1 MTAPAAEP
9 KLASRAPDVAFIFKK
24 ALISAL
30 VALVLFSLMIGIRT
44 EAGPAGQLIYWTRFG
59 DLAAVVA
66 AVFGGSI
73 VVELL
78 RQWWGPVGTIRVVPP
93 SVQSTLAVARR
104 AIAPVLLIFTF
115 LVPVIFYDQR
125 YILDLGI
132 LVLTYVM
139 LGWGLNVVVGL
150 AGLLDLGYVA
160 FYAVG
165 AYSYALLATNF
176 GLSFWVCLPL
186 AGILAAF
193 WGVLLGFP
201 VLRLRGDYLAIV
213 TLAFGEIIR
222 LVIINWQSLTGGPNG
237 VSGIPRPTFFGIPLT
252 PGDDGLAARLGIE
265 FSPTHRIVFLFY
277 LILALALL
285 TNWVTIRLRR
295 LPIGRAWEALREDEV
310 ACRALGIN
318 TTTTKLTAFA
328 TGAMFGGFA
337 GAFFATRQGF
347 ISPESFTFQ
356 ESALVLAIV
365 TLAFGEIIRL
375 VIINWQSLTGG
386 PNGVTGI
393 PRPTLFGIPLTPGDD
408 GLAAKLGIEFS
419 PTHRIVFL
427 FYLILAL
434 ALLTNWVTIRL
445 RRLPL
450 GRAWEALREDEVA
463 CRALGINITTTKLTA
478 FATGAMFGGFAG
490 AFFATRQG
498 FISPESF
505 TFQESALVLAIVVLG
520 GMGSQLGVALAALT
534 MIGGFELF
542 RGLDQYRMLVF
553 GVAMV
558 LLMIWRPRGL
568 IGHRAPT
575 VFLQR
580 SQAISSDLVKE
591 GHG

>member
-1 MTAPAAEP
+1 MATLAPEQV
-9 KLASRAPDVAFIFKK
+9 SRLPGIAVILKK

-44 EAGPAGQLIYWTRFG
+44 EAGPTGQLIWWTRFG
-59 DLAAVVA
+59 DLAAMVA

-73 VVELL
+73 VIELL
-78 RQWWGPVGTIRVVPP
+78 RQWWGPVGTVRIVPP
-93 SVQSTLAVARR
+93 SVQRGLAAARR
-104 AIAPVLLIFTF
+104 MIAPVLLIFTL

-237 VSGIPRPTFFGIPLT
+237 V
-252 PGDDGLAARLGIE
+252 
-265 FSPTHRIVFLFY
+265 
-277 LILALALL
+277 
-285 TNWVTIRLRR
+285 
-295 LPIGRAWEALREDEV
+295 
-310 ACRALGIN
+310 
-318 TTTTKLTAFA
+318 
-328 TGAMFGGFA
+328 
-337 GAFFATRQGF
+337 
-347 ISPESFTFQ
+347 
-356 ESALVLAIV
+356 
-365 TLAFGEIIRL
+365 
-375 VIINWQSLTGG
+375 
-386 PNGVTGI
+386 TGI
-393 PRPTLFGIPLTPGDD
+393 PRPTLFGIPLAPGDD

-445 RRLPL
+445 RRLPI
-450 GRAWEALREDEVA
+450 GRAWEALARGRSRLPRARHQHHHDKADRIRHRRDVRRL
-463 CRALGINITTTKLTA
+463 CRRVLRHAAGIHQPGILHLP
-478 FATGAMFGGFAG
+478 GIGAG
-490 AFFATRQG
+490 AGDRGARRHGLATRRR
-498 FISPESF
+498 
-505 TFQESALVLAIVVLG
+505 A
-520 GMGSQLGVALAALT
+520 GSTCHDRRLRAVSRARPIQHAGIRRGDGAADDLAAA
-534 MIGGFELF
+534 
-542 RGLDQYRMLVF
+542 RLDR
-553 GVAMV
+553 ASRA
-558 LLMIWRPRGL
+558 RPCSCGK
-568 IGHRAPT
+568 HH
-575 VFLQR
+575 
-580 SQAISSDLVKE
+580 AISSDLVKE

>member
-1 MTAPAAEP
+1 VTSTTPELTSTPELTQAPRLP
-9 KLASRAPDVAFIFKK
+9 GVAFILKK
-24 ALISAL
+24 ALISAF
-30 VALVLFSLMIGIRT
+30 VALVLFSLMIGVRT
-44 EAGPAGQLIYWTRFG
+44 EAGPTGQLIYWTRFG
-59 DLAAVVA
+59 DLAALVV

-78 RQWWGPVGTIRVVPP
+78 RQWWGRPGAVRTLPPPVQRAFD
-93 SVQSTLAVARR
+93 LAGR
-104 AIAPVLLIFTF
+104 AIPPLLLIFAL
-115 LVPVIFYDQR
+115 LVPVIFYNQR

-165 AYSYALLATNF
+165 AYSYALLSTTF
-176 GLSFWVCLPL
+176 GLSFWTCLPL

-222 LVIINWQSLTGGPNG
+222 LVIINWQRLTGGPNG
-237 VSGIPRPTFFGIPLT
+237 ISAIPRPSFFGIPLT

-277 LILALALL
+277 VILALALL

-318 TTTTKLTAFA
+318 TTTTKL
-328 TGAMFGGFA
+328 
-337 GAFFATRQGF
+337 
-347 ISPESFTFQ
+347 S
-356 ESALVLAIV
+356 
-365 TLAFGEIIRL
+365 
-375 VIINWQSLTGG
+375 
-386 PNGVTGI
+386 
-393 PRPTLFGIPLTPGDD
+393 
-408 GLAAKLGIEFS
+408 
-419 PTHRIVFL
+419 
-427 FYLILAL
+427 
-434 ALLTNWVTIRL
+434 
-445 RRLPL
+445 
-450 GRAWEALREDEVA
+450 
-463 CRALGINITTTKLTA
+463 A

-534 MIGGFELF
+534 LIGGFELF
-542 RGLDQYRMLVF
+542 RGFDQYRMLVF
-553 GVAMV
+553 GMAMV

-575 VFLQR
+575 VFLKH
-580 SQAISSDLVKE
+580 SQAISSELARE
-591 GHG
+591 GRG

>member
-1 MTAPAAEP
+1 VTTLAPDRP
-9 KLASRAPDVAFIFKK
+9 QASRVPGIAFILKK

-44 EAGPAGQLIYWTRFG
+44 EAGPTGQLIWWTRFG
-59 DLAAVVA
+59 DLAAMVA

-78 RQWWGPVGTIRVVPP
+78 RQWWGPVGTITIIPP
-93 SVQSTLAVARR
+93 NVQSGLTVARKL
-104 AIAPVLLIFTF
+104 IAPALLIFTF

-165 AYSYALLATNF
+165 AYSYALLAKY
-176 GLSFWVCLPL
+176 GLPFPYPFASYPFVSVEFFQLGPWAFWVLLPVS
-186 AGILAAF
+186 GILAAF

-237 VSGIPRPTFFGIPLT
+237 VSGIPRPTFFGIPLS
-252 PGDDGLAARLGIE
+252 PGNDGLAAKLGIE

-277 LILALALL
+277 IILALALL

-365 TLAFGEIIRL
+365 
-375 VIINWQSLTGG
+375 
-386 PNGVTGI
+386 
-393 PRPTLFGIPLTPGDD
+393 
-408 GLAAKLGIEFS
+408 
-419 PTHRIVFL
+419 
-427 FYLILAL
+427 
-434 ALLTNWVTIRL
+434 
-445 RRLPL
+445 
-450 GRAWEALREDEVA
+450 
-463 CRALGINITTTKLTA
+463 
-478 FATGAMFGGFAG
+478 
-490 AFFATRQG
+490 
-498 FISPESF
+498 
-505 TFQESALVLAIVVLG
+505 VLG
-520 GMGSQLGVALAALT
+520 GMGSQLGVALAALA

-553 GVAMV
+553 GMAMV

-575 VFLQR
+575 VFLR
-580 SQAISSDLVKE
+580 HAQAISSDLVKE